1 MRDYFYAPENHY
13 WRKADGGLF
22 SSARAAHTT
31 ASDPQYIAWLAAGG
45 TPTAFPRD
53 TAGEESERELAA
65 VLAAAGCIDAA
76 GALSPA
82 VESAALLVATDAVTG
97 ARGVEDL
104 LAIIEHMAAH
114 INQLQSLLQVQGM
127 PEMKIIPPA
136 ALLERIAA
144 RQCARGML
152 PEGGV

>member
-1 MRDYFYAPENHY
+1 MIIILDDRRVVAIHDDSVSAAMLAKSYCKYQVLLWRGAPL
-13 WRKADGGLF
+13 APGDILPDDFDIGGAIIQ
-22 SSARAAHTT
+22 S
-31 ASDPQYIAWLAAGG
+31 
-45 TPTAFPRD
+45 
-53 TAGEESERELAA
+53 ESE
-65 VLAAAGCIDAA
+65 
-76 GALSPA
+76 
-82 VESAALLVATDAVTG
+82 ALLAATDAVTG

-144 RQCARGML
+144 RKIARQNL
-152 PEGGV
+152 EGLK

>member
-1 MRDYFYAPENHY
+1 MILIIDDRRVVAIHDDSAGVAALARAYPENQIIF
-13 WRKADGGLF
+13 WRGEN
-22 SSARAAHTT
+22 
-31 ASDPQYIAWLAAGG
+31 IALGDILPGDFDAGG
-45 TPTAFPRD
+45 
-53 TAGEESERELAA
+53 AA
-65 VLAAAGCIDAA
+65 IEYEA
-76 GALSPA
+76 S
-82 VESAALLVATDAVTG
+82 ALLGATDAVTG